1 MQINCQDVDLELGM
15 REDVPVEE
23 LGGGGRE
30 RLGGTVEVAWCS
42 C

>member
-23 LGGGGRE
+23 WGGGGG